1 MTEVQITILV
11 GLLPVIVA
19 FSFLIFVVYRSR
31 RELEFRNKETELRL
45 QQAEGELKALK
56 AQISPHFIF
65 NSLNSIHHFIQNQ
78 NTQQAGVYLIKFS
91 KLIRYVLE
99 SSSKKWVSLQ
109 EEIDANSTY
118 LELEQV
124 RRKHDFK
131 FSIHWKELDDS
142 ELIFI
147 PPMLIQPFLE
157 NSIWHGIKENGF
169 IRVEIRKD
177 NLNHLKIQ
185 IEDDGKDDT
194 VKSEIDLSH
203 FVKKSSMGL
212 QLMNDRF
219 KQLNNFP
226 GIASSFVINKSQGS
240 GTLVEIVI
248 PFEAEA

>member
-1 MTEVQITILV
+1 EM
-11 GLLPVIVA
+11 
-19 FSFLIFVVYRSR
+19 
-31 RELEFRNKETELRL
+31 RL

-78 NTQQAGVYLIKFS
+78 NSQQAGVYLIKFS

-109 EEIDANSTY
+109 EEIEANSTY

-124 RRKHDFK
+124 RRKHDFE
-131 FSIHWKELDDS
+131 FSIHWNEPDDS

-157 NSIWHGIKENGF
+157 NSIWHGIKKNGF
-169 IRVEIRKD
+169 IRVEIRRE
-177 NLNHLKIQ
+177 NFNHLNIQ
-185 IEDDGKDDT
+185 IEDDGKDIT
-194 VKSEIDLSH
+194 PKSEIDLSR

-212 QLMNDRF
+212 QLMKDRF
-219 KQLNNFP
+219 NQLNNFP
-226 GIASSFVINKSQGS
+226 GIASSFEINKSQGS

>member
-11 GLLPVIVA
+11 GLIPVIVA

-31 RELEFRNKETELRL
+31 RELEFRNRETELKL

-56 AQISPHFIF
+56 AQINPHFIF
-65 NSLNSIHHFIQNQ
+65 NSLNSIHHFIQDQ
-78 NTQQAGVYLIKFS
+78 NTEEAGIYLVKFS

-124 RRKHDFK
+124 RRKRDFD
-131 FSIHWKELDDS
+131 FSIEWEESDDS
-142 ELIFI
+142 ELVFI

-169 IRVEIRKD
+169 VHVKIKK
-177 NLNHLKIQ
+177 NNFNHLKII
-185 IEDDGKDDT
+185 IEDDGQSDGN
-194 VKSEIDLSH
+194 KSEIDLSN

-212 QLMNDRF
+212 QLMHERF
-219 KQLNNFP
+219 NQLNNFP
-226 GIASSFVINKSQGS
+226 GISSSFEIVKLEKGE
-240 GTLVEIVI
+240 TLVQLII
-248 PFEAEA
+248 PFETEN